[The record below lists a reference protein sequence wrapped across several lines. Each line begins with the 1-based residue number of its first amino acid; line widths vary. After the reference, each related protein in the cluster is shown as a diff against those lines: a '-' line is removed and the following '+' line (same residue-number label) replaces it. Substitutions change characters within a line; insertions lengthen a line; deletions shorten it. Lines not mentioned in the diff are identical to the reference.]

1 MALLVVAAPV
11 ALWYTARRK
20 ANPIMK
26 RLWCLAFAAVA
37 MAAMAGEV
45 VLFDAATAT
54 ARDVR
59 GQDGATFSLTNGLL
73 TVTTR
78 PSDKYPGVA
87 IRGDWDL
94 SACGEIEVEFVN
106 GGIWGQY
113 TVRLLNAG
121 GSPAGKGCYIG
132 KLPIK
137 GEKHKIC
144 SQIFPPPLPHWSET
158 LAKLTRVRTWA
169 LPYLV
174 WMPLPEE
181 GSAVWSAGKGGVRV
195 ATLDPK
201 TVKEVAV
208 YINTPKLPHVWSVKR
223 IVAKGAP
230 RTAENVPAFARMTP
244 AEFFPCIDEYGQ
256 FRHRE
261 WPDKVHSDADFAI
274 QRAKEEKDLAAHPGP
289 KGWDK
294 WGGWADGPQ
303 LPKTGGFSTTKWNGK
318 WWIVDPDG
326 HLWWSHGPVRVTPSG
341 ATTALDGHED
351 WFARLPKPDEPE
363 AAFYSTRDELLFPY
377 YARWKMKKIYDFSAQ
392 NIARKYG
399 AGWYGTWSDLAH
411 RRLRSWGC
419 NTIAN
424 SSDRQICLMDRTP
437 YTDRYEIHSRPIAGH
452 KGGWWDFCD
461 PFDPS
466 FRAEARRKTVE
477 YKAQFEDPWCFGFFV
492 DNEHHWGQADT
503 LALSTIKSPADQPC
517 KKVFRARLRAKYG
530 DIAKLN
536 AQWKTAYRDWEDF
549 LAVTQTPDPKAAKD
563 DLEAFTSEIAET
575 YYRIIR
581 EELKRAAPGKLYLGC
596 RWAGSAPDFTVR
608 AAAKHCDVLSYN
620 IYRRHLRGFKLPE
633 GVDRPVLVGEFH
645 FGALDRGPFCP
656 GLILLR
662 DQNERAQV
670 YGDYVRSALE
680 HPQFVGVHWH
690 QFSDQSTAGR
700 FDGENMQV
708 GWTDVCDTP
717 YWETIAGIRQVGYDL
732 YRIRAGKAD

>member
-1 MALLVVAAPV
+1 MRLNVVLGMV
-11 ALWYTARRK
+11 
-20 ANPIMK
+20 M
-26 RLWCLAFAAVA
+26 LAGVVS
-37 MAAMAGEV
+37 AGEV
-45 VLFDAATAT
+45 VLFDATTA
-54 ARDVR
+54 ASPKGIRAK
-59 GQDGATFSLTNGLL
+59 DGSSFVLKDGLL
-73 TVTTR
+73 TVTTV
-78 PSDKYPGVA
+78 PSEKYPGIA

-94 SACGEIEVEFVN
+94 SDCGEIEVEFVN

-121 GSPAGKGCYIG
+121 GTPAGKGCYIA

-137 GEKHKIC
+137 GEKHAVI
-144 SQIFPPPLPHWSET
+144 SQPFPPELTNWREIVS
-158 LAKLTRVRTWA
+158 KLTRVRTWA

-174 WMPLPEE
+174 WDRVPRDGAAAW
-181 GSAVWSAGKGGVRV
+181 GSRKGGVKV
-195 ATLDPK
+195 ATLDAK
-201 TVKEVAV
+201 AVKEVAV
-208 YINTPKLPHVWSVKR
+208 YINTPKLPHVWSIRR

-230 RTAENVPAFARMTP
+230 RTVDDVPAFAQMTP
-244 AEFFPCIDEYGQ
+244 QEFFPFIDVYGQ
-256 FRHRE
+256 FKHRE
-261 WPDKVHSDADFAI
+261 WPDKVHADVDLAA
-274 QRAKEEKDLAAHPGP
+274 QRVKEEKDLAAHPGP

-303 LPKTGGFSTTKWNGK
+303 LEKTGGFSTTKWNGK

-351 WFARLPKPDEPE
+351 WFENLPAKDAPDAE
-363 AAFYSTRDELLFPY
+363 FYSTHDQLLFPY
-377 YARWKMKKIYDFSAQ
+377 YARWKMTKIYDFSAR

-399 AGWYGTWSDLAH
+399 ANWYDTWAALAH

-424 SSDRQICLMDRTP
+424 SSDKKICLMDRTP

-466 FRAEARRKTVE
+466 FRAEARQKTIDYRE
-477 YKAQFEDPWCFGFFV
+477 QFEDPWCFGFFV
-492 DNEHHWGQADT
+492 DNEHQWGGPDT
-503 LALSTIKSPADQPC
+503 FALSTLKSPSDQPC
-517 KKVFRARLRAKYG
+517 KKVFRERLQAKYAT
-530 DIAKLN
+530 IANLN
-536 AQWKTAYRDWEDF
+536 AQWKTSYKDWDDF
-549 LAVTQTPDPKAAKD
+549 LTVMKTPDPKAAKT
-563 DLEAFTSEIAET
+563 DLEAFTAEIAET

-596 RWAGSAPDFTVR
+596 RWAGSAPEFTVR
-608 AAAKHCDVLSYN
+608 AAAKYCDVLSYN
-620 IYRRHLRGFKLPE
+620 IYRRHLREFKLPE
-633 GVDRPVLVGEFH
+633 GVDKPILVGEFH

-662 DQNERAQV
+662 DQKERAQV
-670 YGDYVRSALE
+670 YEDYVRSALE

-690 QFSDQSTAGR
+690 QFSDQATSGR

-717 YWETIAGIRQVGYDL
+717 YWETIEGIRKIGYDL
-732 YRIRAGKAD
+732 YPVRAGK

>member
-1 MALLVVAAPV
+1 MKKTWMGLVLAATLL
-11 ALWYTARRK
+11 
-20 ANPIMK
+20 
-26 RLWCLAFAAVA
+26 CG
-37 MAAMAGEV
+37 AGEV
-45 VLFDAATAT
+45 VLFDAATAE
-54 ARDVR
+54 AGSVR
-59 GQDGATFSLTNGLL
+59 GQDGATFALKDGLL
-73 TVTTR
+73 TVKTLA
-78 PSDKYPGVA
+78 SEVYPGVR

-94 SACGEIEVEFVN
+94 SDCGEIEVEFVN

-113 TVRLLNAG
+113 TVRLLNADG
-121 GSPAGKGCYIG
+121 KPAGKGCYIA

-137 GEKHKIC
+137 GEKHKVC
-144 SQIFPPPLPHWSET
+144 SQPFPPSLPNWTQT

-169 LPYLV
+169 LPFLV
-174 WMPLPEE
+174 WAPVPEA
-181 GSAVWSAGKGGVRV
+181 GSAVWDKGGVKV

-201 TVKEVAV
+201 AVKEVAV
-208 YINTPKLPHVWSVKR
+208 YINTPKLPHTWSVKR
-223 IVAKGAP
+223 IVAKGTP
-230 RTAENVPAFARMTP
+230 RTAENAPAFARMTP

-256 FRHRE
+256 FKHRE
-261 WPDKVHSDADFAI
+261 WPDKVHSDADFAA
-274 QRAKEEKDLAAHPGP
+274 QRAKEEQDLAAHPGP

-351 WFARLPKPDEPE
+351 WFARLPKADEPE

-399 AGWYGTWSDLAH
+399 AGWYETWSDLAH

-424 SSDRQICLMDRTP
+424 SSDRKICLMDRTP

-503 LALSTIKSPADQPC
+503 FALSTIKSPADQPC
-517 KKVFRARLRAKYG
+517 KQVFRTRLQAKYG
-530 DIAKLN
+530 DIARLN
-536 AQWKTAYRDWEDF
+536 AQWRTSYRDWDEF
-549 LAVTQTPDPKAAKD
+549 LSVTKTPDPQAAKA
-563 DLEAFTSEIAET
+563 DLEAFTAEIAET

-596 RWAGSAPDFTVR
+596 RWAGGAPDFTVR
-608 AAAKHCDVLSYN
+608 AAAKYCDVLSYN
-620 IYRRHLRGFKLPE
+620 IYRRHLRGFKLPA
-633 GVDRPVLVGEFH
+633 GIDKPVLVGEFH

-656 GLILLR
+656 GLILLH
-662 DQNERAQV
+662 DQRERAAV
-670 YGDYVRSALE
+670 YEDYVRSALE
-680 HPQFVGVHWH
+680 HPMFVGVHWH

-717 YWETIAGIRQVGYDL
+717 YWETVSGIRKIGYDL
-732 YRIRAGKAD
+732 YNVRANQPR